1 MFDRRIL
8 MTNTTQRLVKTSI
21 LLAIATVLSVVKL
34 FSMPFGGTITPASMM
49 PVILI
54 AYIYGTK
61 WGLFSAFIYGILQMI
76 TGMNVVSAMFL
87 PGESQMVIWHAVLV
101 CVIDYILAYM
111 MLGFGGVFKNKIKN
125 QSLSIALGTFVSMLL
140 TYIMHIVSGYIF
152 YGAWAEW
159 FFTQDGFYSFGKTIV
174 ESFSGNLLS
183 LIYSVIYNGLYMI
196 PEIII
201 TVLLTPFVY
210 AVLKKSKSVL

>member
-1 MFDRRIL
+1 

-87 PGESQMVIWHAVLV
+87 PGESQMVFWHAVLV

-111 MLGFGGVFKNKIKN
+111 MLGFGGIFKNKIKN
-125 QSLSIALGTFVSMLL
+125 QSLSIALGTFVSMFL

-210 AVLKKSKSVL
+210 AILKKSKSVL

>member
-1 MFDRRIL
+1 

-76 TGMNVVSAMFL
+76 TGINVVSAMFL

-125 QSLSIALGTFVSMLL
+125 QSLSISFMEPGQNGSLL
-140 TYIMHIVSGYIF
+140 RKVFIPLEKPLLNPS
-152 YGAWAEW
+152 AEIC
-159 FFTQDGFYSFGKTIV
+159 FR
-174 ESFSGNLLS
+174 
-183 LIYSVIYNGLYMI
+183 
-196 PEIII
+196 
-201 TVLLTPFVY
+201 
-210 AVLKKSKSVL
+210 

>member
-1 MFDRRIL
+1 

-76 TGMNVVSAMFL
+76 TGINVVSAMFL
-87 PGESQMVIWHAVLV
+87 PGESQMVFWHAVLV

-210 AVLKKSKSVL
+210 AVLRKSKSVL

>member
-1 MFDRRIL
+1 

-152 YGAWAEW
+152 YGDWAEW
-159 FFTQDGFYSFGKTIV
+159 FFTQDGFYSFGETIV

>member
-1 MFDRRIL
+1 
-8 MTNTTQRLVKTSI
+8 
-21 LLAIATVLSVVKL
+21 
-34 FSMPFGGTITPASMM
+34 
-49 PVILI
+49 
-54 AYIYGTK
+54 
-61 WGLFSAFIYGILQMI
+61 MI

-183 LIYSVIYNGLYMI
+183 LIYSVIYNGLYMV

>member
-1 MFDRRIL
+1 

-21 LLAIATVLSVVKL
+21 LLTIATVLSVVKL

>member
-1 MFDRRIL
+1 

-87 PGESQMVIWHAVLV
+87 PGESQMVLWHAVLV

>member
-1 MFDRRIL
+1 

>member
-1 MFDRRIL
+1 

-201 TVLLTPFVY
+201 VDEISMNANGKRDVKLNE
-210 AVLKKSKSVL
+210 

>member
-1 MFDRRIL
+1 

-61 WGLFSAFIYGILQMI
+61 WGLFSAFIYGVLQMI

-87 PGESQMVIWHAVLV
+87 PGESQMVFWHAILV
-101 CVIDYILAYM
+101 CVIDYLLAYM
-111 MLGFGGVFKNKIKN
+111 MLGFGGIFKNKFKN
-125 QSLSIALGTFVSMLL
+125 QSVSITIGTLFSMFM
-140 TYIMHIVSGYIF
+140 TYVMHIVSGYIF

-201 TVLLTPFVY
+201 TVVLTPVVY
-210 AVLKKSKSVL
+210 AILKKSKSVL

>member
-1 MFDRRIL
+1 

-76 TGMNVVSAMFL
+76 TGINVVSAMFL

-140 TYIMHIVSGYIF
+140 TYIMHIVSGCIF

>member
-1 MFDRRIL
+1 

-210 AVLKKSKSVL
+210 AVLRKSKSVL

>member
-1 MFDRRIL
+1 
-8 MTNTTQRLVKTSI
+8 MTNTTQI

>member
-1 MFDRRIL
+1 

-159 FFTQDGFYSFGKTIV
+159 FFTQDGFYSIGKTIV

>member
-1 MFDRRIL
+1 

-76 TGMNVVSAMFL
+76 TGINVVSAMFL

-183 LIYSVIYNGLYMI
+183 LIYSVIYNGLYMV

>member
-1 MFDRRIL
+1 

-76 TGMNVVSAMFL
+76 TGINVVSAMFL

>member
-1 MFDRRIL
+1 

-183 LIYSVIYNGLYMI
+183 LIYSVIYNGLYMV

>member
-1 MFDRRIL
+1 

-101 CVIDYILAYM
+101 CAIDYILAYM

>member
-1 MFDRRIL
+1 

-76 TGMNVVSAMFL
+76 TGINVVSAMFL
-87 PGESQMVIWHAVLV
+87 PGESQMVFWHAVLV

-140 TYIMHIVSGYIF
+140 TYIMHVVSGYIF

-201 TVLLTPFVY
+201 TVMLTPFVY